1 MALILIA
8 AFAAA
13 FLVYHLCISTLFS
26 PLARL
31 PGPKSFALSR
41 WKLAYEDYRGTRT
54 RKINSLHEQYG
65 PVVRIGPSEVTFNS
79 ITALRA
85 IYGAGSGFER
95 TGFYHMF
102 EVYGR
107 KNMFSFATAKQHGE
121 RKKLFAAAYAKS
133 VMLKGQNAEIV
144 ENKVKLYMD
153 LLERDGGKS
162 EIFSTLHYFSLDTIT
177 EFLYGSFGK
186 TACLE
191 GLGRDRELIG
201 DIIDIA
207 RRKLSWYAVHFPH
220 FTEWLYSL
228 TGFSGCIAKWLYPMQ
243 LPTTYTGIR
252 LHALKATQNYA
263 IASASARAGTSAL
276 ISRLWSHHHS
286 EKPNGIDDLDIAAEC
301 ADHLLAGIDTTSD
314 TLMFLIWALSRPEN
328 KVFQEKVI
336 EEVCNIPEE
345 SLNSD
350 GIPRVDSNDKL
361 PYLDAVIKETLRLYA
376 PLPGSE
382 PRSLPSAATID
393 GYTIPP
399 KTVVSMAPY
408 SLHRNPE
415 VFKNPTKFNPDR
427 WLDPSE
433 NLVDMKK
440 WFWAFSSG
448 GRMCIGMHLAMAEM
462 TTLVAAVYRKYKT
475 TPMGDFGSVSPGIT
489 GRYEVF
495 YDDSCSGMREHE
507 CQIEFTPH

>member
-1 MALILIA
+1 MTWILVA
-8 AFAAA
+8 AFIVA
-13 FLVYHLCISTLFS
+13 FLVYQLSISTLFS
-26 PLARL
+26 PLARI
-31 PGPKSFALSR
+31 PGPKTFALTKF
-41 WKLAYEDYRGTRT
+41 KLAYEDYKGTRT
-54 RKINSLHEQYG
+54 RKINALHQQYG

-79 ITALRA
+79 TSALRA

-107 KNMFSFATAKQHGE
+107 KNMFSFPTAKQHGE
-121 RKKLFAAAYAKS
+121 RKKLFAHAYAKS
-133 VMLKGQNAEIV
+133 VMLKGQNAEMV
-144 ENKVKLYMD
+144 EQK
-153 LLERDGGKS
+153 
-162 EIFSTLHYFSLDTIT
+162 IFSTLHYFSLDTIT

-191 GLGRDRELIG
+191 GLGQDRALIG
-201 DIIDIA
+201 DIIDTA

-220 FTEWLYSL
+220 FTEWLYSR
-228 TGFSGCIAKWLYPMQ
+228 TGISGCIAKWLYPMQ

-252 LHALKATQNYA
+252 LHAMKATQKY
-263 IASASARAGTSAL
+263 ASASASEKAGTSAL

-286 EKPNGIDDLDIAAEC
+286 EKPDGIDDLDIASEC

-314 TLMFLIWALSRPEN
+314 TLMFLIWALSRAEN
-328 KVFQEKVI
+328 KRFQDKLI
-336 EEVCNIPEE
+336 QEVCNIPED
-345 SLNSD
+345 SLNAN
-350 GIPRVDSNDKL
+350 GIPKVEISDRL

-382 PRSLPSAATID
+382 PRSLPTAATID

-399 KTVVSMAPY
+399 RTVVSISPY
-408 SLHRNPE
+408 ALHRNPG
-415 VFKNPTKFNPDR
+415 VFKDPTKFNPDR
-427 WLDPSE
+427 WLDPSK
-433 NLVDMKK
+433 NVADMKK

-462 TTLVAAVYRKYKT
+462 TTLVAAIYRKYKT
-475 TPMGDFGSVSPGIT
+475 TPMEDFGTVSPGIT

-495 YDDSCSGMREHE
+495 YDETCSKMREHE
-507 CQIEFTPH
+507 CQIEFAPH